1 MNENAQPWYKHPWVW
16 FVIALPVMSLVG
28 GIAMIT
34 ITSSN
39 QPEIIVDDYYK
50 KGKAINQELTL
61 YKAFA
66 DSGIDLK
73 VRLNNNRFEIQ
84 SSESLTALK
93 ISLIHST
100 QGKRDLEFTVTAAS
114 NGIYG
119 KTLEDFAP
127 GSWSLFI
134 QPMDDS
140 WKVKQKVALPSTEW
154 IEIKA

>member
-1 MNENAQPWYKHPWVW
+1 
-16 FVIALPVMSLVG
+16 
-28 GIAMIT
+28 MIT

-66 DSGIDLK
+66 DSGIELK
-73 VRLNNNRFEIQ
+73 VRLRNDRFEIQ
-84 SSESLTALK
+84 SNETLTALK
-93 ISLIHST
+93 VSLVHST

-119 KTLEDFAP
+119 KTLEDFAA
-127 GSWSLFI
+127 GNWSLFI

-140 WKVKQKVALPSTEW
+140 WKVKQKISLPVKEW
-154 IEIKA
+154 VEIKA